1 MRQQSRIKSNMA
13 DNIYICA
20 IEDDGRPR
28 RIRETVAVEKLV
40 GEAFGPFARK
50 YNLPTGA
57 PAVRFTGS
65 DAAQAAPVFSIS
77 HSLCFAALAVSP
89 DGRSIGVDIE
99 SFRPTLR
106 RVAAKFLNADEA
118 SVYATDEQLLLAW
131 TLKEATYKA
140 AGTTGLPLHD
150 IHLPDRGDI
159 ITLADGRRF
168 HILHTSRTPSYTLSV
183 VIAEY

>member
-28 RIRETVAVEKLV
+28 RIRETAAVEKLV

-106 RVAAKFLNADEA
+106 RVAAKFLNADEV

-150 IHLPDRGDI
+150 IHLPDRSDI
-159 ITLADGRRF
+159 ITLADGRTF
-168 HILHTSRTPSYTLSV
+168 HILHAGATPSYTLSV